1 MFHFD
6 TCGCSQAE
14 TKLRGC
20 EWKWNGSVTNAAHI
34 KPHSVHLLSYSRL
47 VNSVSF
53 YQHLPQPCLHSHSA
67 WLSLALGSN
76 NLNWA
81 GEEGAEAWDMVGISL
96 SDPLNR
102 NENMNEQLRH
112 CHQTHMQCSYSDLEL
127 GCQIA
132 PHFFKASAIE
142 ASSFGNSPSFSMTGN
157 PQWSTIIQAGFFPV
171 SFRLL
176 NSVIAILG
184 IKIIIFH
191 WLKRAWCHLPPSWWA
206 FFVCVINT
214 YINVNKT
221 QSFPDVDMAP

>member
-1 MFHFD
+1 M
-6 TCGCSQAE
+6 E
-14 TKLRGC
+14 M
-20 EWKWNGSVTNAAHI
+20 EWKCD
-34 KPHSVHLLSYSRL
+34 KRCSRQTPQCSSAELFTCL

-53 YQHLPQPCLHSHSA
+53 DQHPPQPCLHSHSA

-81 GEEGAEAWDMVGISL
+81 EEEGAEAWDMVSISL

-102 NENMNEQLRH
+102 NENMNEQLGH

-127 GCQIA
+127 RYQIS
-132 PHFFKASAIE
+132 PHFLKASAME
-142 ASSFGNSPSFSMTGN
+142 ASSFGNSLSFSMTGN

-184 IKIIIFH
+184 IKMIIFH
-191 WLKRAWCHLPPSWWA
+191 WLKRAGLIHCAICHHPDGPFL
-206 FFVCVINT
+206 CVWLIRVLML
-214 YINVNKT
+214 IKH
-221 QSFPDVDMAP
+221 SFPDVDMAP